1 MGSPTSEISYIA
13 QSGPKEID
21 LSEAQNNFAV
31 DSDHKEACSPIR
43 FSYTAQGGGDFNPD
57 WVTIDQASGSV
68 VVEVGQL
75 SQSTEFT
82 IVISG
87 NIKGDVDYDR
97 ANHQVKVIVTIPP
110 QKQEEELV
118 EEIEEVVVVAPEP
131 FISGLQLSQQKEERE
146 SKQ

>member
-1 MGSPTSEISYIA
+1 MKATLTISSEDKKHAGSYSLHLIEKDTAVLGDAKFTTKLAIILVDYCSTAKVLMGSPTSEISYIA

-43 FSYTAQGGGDFNPD
+43 FSYTAQGEGDFNPD

-75 SQSTEFT
+75 S
-82 IVISG
+82 
-87 NIKGDVDYDR
+87 
-97 ANHQVKVIVTIPP
+97 
-110 QKQEEELV
+110 
-118 EEIEEVVVVAPEP
+118 
-131 FISGLQLSQQKEERE
+131 
-146 SKQ
+146 